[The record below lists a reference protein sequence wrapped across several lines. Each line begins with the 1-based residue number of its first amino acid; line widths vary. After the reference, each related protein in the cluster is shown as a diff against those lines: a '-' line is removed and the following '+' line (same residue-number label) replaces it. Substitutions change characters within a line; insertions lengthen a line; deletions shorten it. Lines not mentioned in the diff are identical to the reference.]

1 MDARTA
7 LLAALAVL
15 GTYSAWQRWESRP
28 VHQLDGALAP
38 DEPVQTDIERA
49 APVRHG
55 RWLLT
60 PRASYEITARIL
72 GREDYRFDRLA
83 DLVPEDLALG
93 WGPMSDNHVLA
104 AFDISQGA
112 RFYTW
117 RPRGLLPITREDVI
131 VHSANTHVIPA
142 DARIGSELARLRVG
156 QVVRLAGTLVDAVR
170 DDGAWLRTSLARTD
184 SGAGACGQ
192 PELGRCAEN
201 HSGQRDRRDQGAH
214 RQGLGNREG
223 LRQPEQMASGLRERR
238 VGLRRQRPGRRG
250 EKAHHQGRPDI
261 HRKAARVRCCASF
274 LSLQDR
280 GIPAAL
286 HRLCVHDFRAAG
298 ACGHDKGD
306 LERQLQAQEPGRQ
319 SARGR
324 ERCGRYQAPQ
334 GRLSRRSRQFEE
346 NARALSHARA
356 RMICARPGRIWGNAL
371 RAASSARRPSFA
383 LNYGTACRVV
393 LN

>member
-7 LLAALAVL
+7 LLAGLLVL

-28 VHQLDGALAP
+28 VHPLDGALAA

-156 QVVRLAGTLVDAVR
+156 QVVHLAGTLVDAVR

-184 SGAGACGQ
+184 SGAGAC
-192 PELGRCAEN
+192 EVML
-201 HSGQRDRRDQGAH
+201 
-214 RQGLGNREG
+214 
-223 LRQPEQMASGLRERR
+223 
-238 VGLRRQRPGRRG
+238 V
-250 EKAHHQGRPDI
+250 EKVE
-261 HRKAARVRCCASF
+261 VR
-274 LSLQDR
+274 
-280 GIPAAL
+280 
-286 HRLCVHDFRAAG
+286 
-298 ACGHDKGD
+298 
-306 LERQLQAQEPGRQ
+306 
-319 SARGR
+319 
-324 ERCGRYQAPQ
+324 
-334 GRLSRRSRQFEE
+334 
-346 NARALSHARA
+346 
-356 RMICARPGRIWGNAL
+356 
-371 RAASSARRPSFA
+371 
-383 LNYGTACRVV
+383 
-393 LN
+393 